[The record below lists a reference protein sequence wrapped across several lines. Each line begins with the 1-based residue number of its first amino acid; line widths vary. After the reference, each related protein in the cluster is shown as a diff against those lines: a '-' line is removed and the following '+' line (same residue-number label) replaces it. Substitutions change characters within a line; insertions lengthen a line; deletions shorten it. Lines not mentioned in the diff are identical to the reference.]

1 MRDEFSLEE
10 TIPIQDIPKQPWYKQ
25 YLRYI
30 PYILCIIFAFLWIN
44 SCDGLSQSEAKLI
57 QKEVELSQLKKE
69 YTLKENSYKIT
80 QDSLNNDNQIKAD
93 SIRYFQ
99 KEHTRDSI
107 KLADNNKKRIKTK
120 AKLDRYTHNDFAIWF
135 GKRYHEVDKVTST
148 PNGIELKDEIP
159 KLVAKELV
167 DYDFAREELQIKN
180 KTILDY
186 KSEIEQYKGIINNKN
201 TEISQSKTLLEE
213 QKDINEKQEDVLKDT
228 KKELKNEKL
237 KNKLLNIGVPAALI
251 TGFLGGIL
259 LVK

>member
-1 MRDEFSLEE
+1 MSEQLYE
-10 TIPIQDIPKQPWYKQ
+10 TEMEYNSTPKQPWYKQ
-25 YLRYI
+25 YLRYV
-30 PYILCIIFAFLWIN
+30 PYILCIIFAFLWMN
-44 SCDGLSQSEAKLI
+44 SCGGSSKLERSLAEN
-57 QKEVELSQLKKE
+57 KTELAQLKKDYSQRE
-69 YTLKENSYKIT
+69 SFYQTI
-80 QDSLNNDNQIKAD
+80 QDSLSDDNQIKAD

-99 KEHTRDSI
+99 EEHKKDSI
-107 KLADNNKKRIKTK
+107 KLTANNKKKDK
-120 AKLDRYTHNDFAIWF
+120 AKGKLDKYTHNDFALWF
-135 GKRYHEVDKVTST
+135 GKRYHELDKVTST

-159 KLVAKELV
+159 KIVAKELV

-186 KSEIEQYKGIINNKN
+186 KSEIEQYKGIIDNKN

-213 QKDINEKQEDVLKDT
+213 QKGINEKQEDVLKDT
-228 KKELKNEKL
+228 QKSLKGEKM